1 MKKIIFMLSLVGVL
15 ILTACNSTNQEG
27 LADGDYTDSETK
39 NIEAAKTD
47 LSASEFDQAI
57 EDFNKENAELNN
69 TENVDMLNGATYEA
83 YLLVRAN
90 LSEEH
95 FEAAQE
101 EKVFATE
108 ITYEDYKGVAEGLNN
123 REEFE
128 KTMLEDDEKES
139 AAHAYGAYAAKTT
152 QYLTP
157 EGSNN

>member
-1 MKKIIFMLSLVGVL
+1 MKKFIFMLSLVGVL

>member
-1 MKKIIFMLSLVGVL
+1 MLSLVGVL

-69 TENVDMLNGATYEA
+69 TGNVDMLNGATYEA

-108 ITYEDYKGVAEGLNN
+108 ITYEDYKGVADGLNN

-139 AAHAYGAYAAKTT
+139 AAHAYAAKTT